1 MTWTQI
7 GRVSIACMV
16 WGKNWAKNGNGDN
29 GFSFD
34 SIVIYGITVIG
45 GTGMGL
51 MFSSTIIALQA
62 AVETKDI
69 GKCSF

>member
-1 MTWTQI
+1 MWIQI
-7 GRVSIACMV
+7 GQVSSACV
-16 WGKNWAKNGNGDN
+16 GIRNGHVKN

-62 AVETKDI
+62 AVEPKDI
-69 GKCSF
+69 GMCSL